1 MERRPDAWI
10 LRDSGFLDRL
20 RDDERAAFRR
30 ICPDRTF
37 APGDVI
43 FREGDAADAMHVVA
57 RGRVKLVRTTPDGG
71 ERILGVVGPDDLIGE
86 AFVGDGARYRL
97 DAVAATDVVTCP
109 MSREQYRRLAREA
122 PRIVESFTEML
133 TENLFRCRD
142 RLTEGHGPIRA
153 RVAAVLIDHA
163 RRFGDDRADRPGW
176 VDVDVALGHEELAAM
191 VGATRVSVS
200 TAIADLR
207 RAGRLDGTRGR
218 YALDVGGLTRV
229 VEGDDAEG

>member
-1 MERRPDAWI
+1 MTTRPDAWI
-10 LRDSGFLDRL
+10 LRDSGFLERL

-37 APGDVI
+37 APGDVV
-43 FREGDAADAMHVVA
+43 FREGDPADAMHVVA

-86 AFVGDGARYRL
+86 AFVGEGAYYRL
-97 DAVAATDVVTCP
+97 DAVASTDVVTCP

-122 PRIVESFTEML
+122 PRFVESFTEML

-142 RLTEGHGPIRA
+142 RLTEGHGPIRG
-153 RVAAVLIDHA
+153 RVAAVLVDHA
-163 RRFGDDRADRPGW
+163 RRFGRDRPDRVGW
-176 VDVDVALGHEELAAM
+176 VDVDVALGHEEIAAM

-200 TAIADLR
+200 TAIAALR
-207 RAGRLDGTRGR
+207 REGRLEGTRGR
-218 YALDVGGLTRV
+218 YALDREALERV
-229 VEGDDAEG
+229 VEGTESEV